1 MATASQPK
9 TDISVDAAEDR
20 LGDIFSDQLGTLTP
34 EKRREVLDGLGQA
47 WQVAVK
53 DDSPG
58 VPAEEVLDRLE
69 RKYEA
74 MADASAPAK

>member
-1 MATASQPK
+1 MATASQAK
-9 TDISVDAAEDR
+9 TEITVEIKPLR
-20 LGDIFSDQLGTLTP
+20 
-34 EKRREVLDGLGQA
+34 QA

-53 DDSPG
+53 DDGPG

-74 MADASAPAK
+74 MAEAAGPAK